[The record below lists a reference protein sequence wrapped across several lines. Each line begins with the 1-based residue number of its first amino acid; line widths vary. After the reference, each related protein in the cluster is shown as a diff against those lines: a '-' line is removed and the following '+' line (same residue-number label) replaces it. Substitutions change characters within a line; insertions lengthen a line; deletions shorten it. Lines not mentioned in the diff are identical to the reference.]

1 MNTLPKG
8 TIQTSQDGSCNGFI
22 RAHRF
27 TPGACLVFGST
38 SVPKRLWKKLT
49 RCLRGND
56 GPQMAKAQISWKRR
70 NEEGQRLEI
79 YAHHVGDR
87 WNFYIRE
94 RRVGEWKPLE
104 QPPLEDYLQLLD
116 GVRRR
121 V

>member
-1 MNTLPKG
+1 
-8 TIQTSQDGSCNGFI
+8 
-22 RAHRF
+22 
-27 TPGACLVFGST
+27 
-38 SVPKRLWKKLT
+38 
-49 RCLRGND
+49 
-56 GPQMAKAQISWKRR
+56 MAKAQISWKRR

-121 V
+121 VNRRLLRPEEIQRLEKTIQELFPEAKF